1 MGENEKMA
9 EVRRYM
15 HLIQQQTGK
24 VVRPYREDGFVNVLN
39 KYGTSRD
46 TTEHYHYQGEPD
58 VPDTELT
65 YFYEGNG
72 LFSKV
77 IDAPA
82 EEAIKHGFEIKDLS
96 NDTVE
101 AFYKDALDE
110 LDWDEIFIQCIKWT
124 RLFGGC
130 IAVMLINDG
139 GDLTDPVDWMH
150 VESIDDIRV
159 YDRSLVQIDYSSLYT
174 TDAYRSP
181 FVNRGSKLGM
191 PEFYY
196 VYSMYGSFKVHES
209 RCLVFQNGQLPER
222 TTSSIYREWGV
233 PEYIRIH
240 RAIRDAE
247 VAHGSA
253 VKLLDR
259 SIQAVYSM
267 KGLSSMLA
275 TEQGESMVLKRLQT
289 IDLARGLLNT
299 ITVDGDG
306 EDYSFRQFSFSGV
319 ADVIDTTCN
328 YLSALTNI
336 PQTILFGRSPAGM
349 NATGQGDL
357 ENWYNY
363 VERIQKRMVKSNL
376 RYLLQLIF
384 AAGIVTG
391 KIKEAPKIEIE
402 FSPLWSLSE
411 VEQVQLEQQK
421 VAVQQA
427 RAAVAEAYVGMQAI
441 DPSEVRKKL
450 AETEEFDVETMLDD
464 YTEEELEENAPQ
476 QQGGMPG
483 MGGMPPEMMQ
493 MLGGQGDGEEPQGE
507 EAPQDAHQSPE
518 MAQNGAP
525 NVEKDKM
532 ATDEA
537 EPNCVGVLI
546 VKDGYVLTGI
556 RTDNGL
562 ICGPGG
568 HIEDGETPEE
578 AAVREAI
585 EEFGVEPKN
594 LQPIGIV
601 SGNGDIV
608 SKQYVAL
615 DFEGVPKCRD
625 GEMEDP
631 RWSSLEELLKKS
643 DALLPAFK
651 KALSLLMHELYE
663 KQIFKQDE
671 EKSPLELAQ
680 ELFEEVKR
688 KYTEARRK
696 TVR

>member
-1 MGENEKMA
+1 MGESEKMA

-15 HLIQQQTGK
+15 HLIESQTGR

-46 TTEHYHYQGEPD
+46 TTEHYYYQGEPD

-72 LFSKV
+72 MFAKI

-82 EEAIKHGFEIKDLS
+82 EEAIKHGFELKDIS
-96 NDTVE
+96 NDDVE
-101 AFYKDALDE
+101 QFYKTALDD
-110 LDWDEIFIQCIKWT
+110 LDWEETFIDCVRWT

-139 GDLTDPVDWMH
+139 RDLTEPVDWMH
-150 VESIDDIRV
+150 IESIDDIRV
-159 YDRSLVQIDYSSLYT
+159 YDRSIVQADEASLYT
-174 TDAYRSP
+174 TDSYRNP
-181 FVNRGSKLGM
+181 FADRGSKLGM

-196 VYSMYGSFKVHES
+196 VYSMYGTFKVHES
-209 RCLVFQNGQLPER
+209 RCLVFQNGKLPER
-222 TTSSIYREWGV
+222 TTSTIYRLWGI
-233 PEYIRIH
+233 PEYVRLH

-259 SIQAVYSM
+259 AIQAVYSM
-267 KGLSSMLA
+267 KGLSAELA
-275 TEQGESMVLKRLQT
+275 TEGGESRVLKRLQT

-306 EDYSFRQFSFSGV
+306 EDYSFRQFSFTGV
-319 ADVIDTTCN
+319 AEVIETTCN

-363 VERIQKRMVKSNL
+363 VERIQKRMIKSNL
-376 RYLLQLIF
+376 KYLLQLIF

-391 KIKEAPKIEIE
+391 DIEEAPKIEIE

-421 VAVQQA
+421 VAVEQA
-427 RAAVAEAYVGMQAI
+427 RAAVAEAYVGMQVL
-441 DPSEVRKKL
+441 DPSEIRKKL
-450 AETEEFDVETMLDD
+450 AETEEYDVETMLDD

-476 QQGGMPG
+476 PQGGMPG
-483 MGGMPPEMMQ
+483 MEGGGMPPEMMA
-493 MLGGQGDGEEPQGE
+493 MMGGE
-507 EAPQDAHQSPE
+507 EAPKSAE
-518 MAQNGAP
+518 NAP
-525 NVEKDKM
+525 NEPQNEEDDKI
-532 ATDEA
+532 ATDA
-537 EPNCVGVLI
+537 MEPNCVGVLI
-546 VKDGYVLTGI
+546 VKDGYVLTAI
-556 RTDNGL
+556 RSDNGL

-568 HIEDGETPEE
+568 HIDEGETPEE

-585 EEFGVEPKN
+585 EEFGVEPKQLQSIGVGVEENGN
-594 LQPIGIV
+594 LPE
-601 SGNGDIV
+601 
-608 SKQYVAL
+608 YFMAL
-615 DFEGVPKCRD
+615 DFEGVPKCKD
-625 GEMEDP
+625 GEMENP
-631 RWSSLEELLKKS
+631 RWSSLESLLEKS
-643 DALLPAFK
+643 DALLPAFRRS
-651 KALSLLMHELYE
+651 LSALMHELYE
-663 KQIFKQDE
+663 RSIFKKDE
-671 EKSPLELAQ
+671 EKTTLELAT
-680 ELFEEVKR
+680 ELYDEIRR
-688 KYTEARRK
+688 KYK
-696 TVR
+696 G

>member
-46 TTEHYHYQGEPD
+46 TTEHYHFQGEPD

-72 LFSKV
+72 MFAKI

-82 EEAIKHGFEIKDLS
+82 EEAVKHGFELKDIA
-96 NDTVE
+96 NDEVE
-101 AFYKDALDE
+101 KFYKDALED
-110 LDWDEIFIQCIKWT
+110 LDWDENCIQCVKWT

-130 IAVMLINDG
+130 LAVMLINDG
-139 GDLTDPVDWMH
+139 RDLTDPVDWMH
-150 VESIDDIRV
+150 IESIDDIRI
-159 YDRSLVQIDYSSLYT
+159 YDRSLVQPDYTSLYT

-181 FVNRGSKLGM
+181 FVNRGSRLGM

-233 PEYIRIH
+233 PEYVRIH

-267 KGLSSMLA
+267 KGLSSLLA
-275 TEQGESMVLKRLQT
+275 TEQGENMVLKRLQT

-319 ADVIDTTCN
+319 AEVIDTTCN

-349 NATGQGDL
+349 NATGHGDL

-363 VERIQKRMVKSNL
+363 VERIQKRMIKSNL

-391 KIKEAPKIEIE
+391 KIDEAPKIDIE
-402 FSPLWSLSE
+402 FSPLWSLNE
-411 VEQVQLEQQK
+411 TEQVQLEQAK
-421 VAVQQA
+421 VAVEQA
-427 RAAVAEAYVGMQAI
+427 RAAVAETYVGMQAL

-464 YTEEELEENAPQ
+464 YTEEELEENAPHA
-476 QQGGMPG
+476 QGGME
-483 MGGMPPEMMQ
+483 GGGIPPEMMA
-493 MLGGQGDGEEPQGE
+493 MMGGQGGAPQGE
-507 EAPQDAHQSPE
+507 TQQNAHETPQKAPQS
-518 MAQNGAP
+518 AQG
-525 NVEKDKM
+525 ELKDKV

-546 VKDGYVLTGI
+546 VKDGYVLTGV

-568 HIEDGETPEE
+568 HMEDGETPEE
-578 AAVREAI
+578 AAIRETI
-585 EEFGVEPKN
+585 EEFGIEPKN
-594 LQPIGIV
+594 LKSIGIGDERD
-601 SGNGDIV
+601 GNIPE
-608 SKQYVAL
+608 YFLAL
-615 DFEGVPKCRD
+615 EYEGTPKCRD
-625 GEMEDP
+625 GEMENP
-631 RWSSLEELLKKS
+631 RWSSLEDLLGKQ

-651 KALSLLMHELYE
+651 QSLSFLMHELYE
-663 KQIFKQDE
+663 KPFDQQDE

-680 ELFEEVKR
+680 ELFEEVRR
-688 KYTEARRK
+688 KYTSAKRK
-696 TVR
+696 ADR